1 MFISM
6 LDNKF
11 CDKKLFFPLNFTFP
25 LVLHNPLDD
34 IEHGMPSLPLDST
47 HNRTTLSMV
56 SHHGPLAAD
65 TVGHLAWQCHYC
77 PWNAHMVG
85 RHQARCFIIA
95 LKKHTR

>member
-47 HNRTTLSMV
+47 QNRTTLSMV
-56 SHHGPLAAD
+56 FHHGPLAAD
-65 TVGHLAWQCHYC
+65 TVGHLAWQCHYF